1 MSEYAVDIGGRP
13 AAPGIWQW
21 LFDPFTYVAGG
32 RALALG
38 LAAMLLAGLIGS
50 FSYTHFDGVLDLHTG
65 RPAATWVFLSEG
77 LINWLSLAVVLFV
90 FGKLASK
97 SAFRARD
104 LFGTQAMAR
113 WPMLIG
119 AVAALAP
126 PYRRFAAAV
135 AENPMN
141 IMRGTGVA
149 VFDMVVAVLAMI
161 VIVVMLVWMVALM
174 YRSYRICCNLKGG
187 TAVAT
192 FVVGLFIAEGL
203 SKVAVLWQV
212 VRAGGV

>member
-1 MSEYAVDIGGRP
+1 MSECAVDMRGRP
-13 AAPGIWQW
+13 AAPGISKW

-32 RALALG
+32 RALTLG
-38 LAAMLLAGLIGS
+38 LAAILLAGLIGS

-65 RPAATWVFLSEG
+65 RPAATWIFLSEG

-90 FGKLASK
+90 LGKLASK

-113 WPMLIG
+113 WPMVIS

-126 PYRRFAAAV
+126 PYRRFTAAA
-135 AENPMN
+135 AANPMN
-141 IMRGTGVA
+141 IMRGAGA
-149 VFDMVVAVLAMI
+149 AAFDIVMAVLVMI
-161 VIVVMLVWMVALM
+161 VVVVMLVWMVALM

-187 TAVAT
+187 TAIAT

-203 SKVAVLWQV
+203 SKIAVLSLV
-212 VRAGGV
+212 LRGGM